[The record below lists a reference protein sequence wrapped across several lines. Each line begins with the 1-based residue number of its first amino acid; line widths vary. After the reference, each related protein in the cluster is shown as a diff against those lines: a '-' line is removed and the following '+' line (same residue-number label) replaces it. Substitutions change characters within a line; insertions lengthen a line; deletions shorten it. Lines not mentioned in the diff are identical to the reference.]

1 MTATGAVLLLLQFFQ
16 PPCAPTPTEPLLP
29 SIVDS
34 AIGNDPVWLV
44 DGSSGHFPEKGFG
57 KTLWIFKARTPVRV
71 RGHELGSGA
80 AARLRHQGANGPIN
94 YEMVIENARAE
105 SVLPGGA
112 GRELLDVYAFI
123 PSYVFY
129 PRRGCSQF
137 DVEVNGGTRHITL
150 EIKSR
155 HLTAR
160 THAGREGF
168 GEVTPAR
175 DPRIMQLGLK
185 LIW

>member
-1 MTATGAVLLLLQFFQ
+1 MDALEKPHLASVSSTNRMRPLKDLRSKSGNQVASSRISSAGLREYDAGMTAIGAVLLLLQFVQ

-44 DGSSGHFPEKGFG
+44 DGSSGHFPEKGFA

-71 RGHELGSGA
+71 RGHELGTGA
-80 AARLRHQGANGPIN
+80 AARLRHQGLNGPIS
-94 YEMVIENARAE
+94 YEMVIEDARVE

-129 PRRGCSQF
+129 PRRGCY
-137 DVEVNGGTRHITL
+137 
-150 EIKSR
+150 
-155 HLTAR
+155 
-160 THAGREGF
+160 
-168 GEVTPAR
+168 
-175 DPRIMQLGLK
+175 
-185 LIW
+185 